1 MTRHWPGAWP
11 TGGRGKPTLFPKI
24 RNEAA
29 LVVLPPGSTIGIL
42 GGGQLGR
49 MMALAA
55 ARLGYRCHILDPHA
69 HPCAAEVS
77 AQFTRAAYDNEEA
90 LLCFAEQCD
99 VITYEFENIPVAPLA
114 VLGDKLAPST
124 RSLEVAQDRAA
135 EKLFLE
141 GCGVRVAPWRA
152 VDCASDI
159 EAALEALGSPVLLKS
174 RRYGYDGK
182 GQAWVHRADEAGA
195 AWDAIGRQPAVA
207 EAKMTFDAEFS
218 LILARGSN
226 GETSAFSPTR
236 NHHEGGILRT
246 STVPAGPEID
256 SMAGPAI
263 AAAKAIEEALGHVG
277 VLTVEFF
284 ACAEGPI
291 VNEIAPR
298 VHNSG
303 HWTIEGAH
311 TSQFEQHLRAILGL
325 PLGDPSLVSAGATM
339 ENLIGSDVD
348 RWAEFVAEPGAS
360 LHLYGKGE
368 ARPGRKMGHVTRLSP
383 PK

>member
-1 MTRHWPGAWP
+1 M
-11 TGGRGKPTLFPKI
+11 
-24 RNEAA
+24 
-29 LVVLPPGSTIGIL
+29 VLAPGSIIGIL

-55 ARLGYRCHILDPHA
+55 ARLGYQCHILDPHEN
-69 HPCAAEVS
+69 PCAAEVS
-77 AQFTRAAYDNEEA
+77 AYFTRASYDDEEA
-90 LLCFAEQCD
+90 LRRFADQCD
-99 VITYEFENIPVAPLA
+99 IVTYEFENIPVGPLA
-114 VLGDKLAPST
+114 VLGGKLAPST

-135 EKLFLE
+135 EKRFLE
-141 GCGVRVAPWRA
+141 SCGARVAPWREIDGA
-152 VDCASDI
+152 ADI
-159 EAALEALGSPVLLKS
+159 EAALEALGAPILLKS

-182 GQAWVHRADEAGA
+182 GQAWVHRPEEVEA
-195 AWDAIGRQPAVA
+195 AWEAIGRQPAVA
-207 EAKMTFDAEFS
+207 EARMSFSAEFS
-218 LILARGSN
+218 LILARGSH
-226 GETSAFSPTR
+226 GETSAFPPTR
-236 NHHEGGILRT
+236 NHHDGGILRT

-256 SMAGPAI
+256 ALSGEAI

-284 ACAEGPI
+284 ACVEGPI

-339 ENLIGSDVD
+339 ENLIGADVE
-348 RWAEFVAEPGAS
+348 RWADYVAEPGAD

-368 ARPGRKMGHVTRLSP
+368 ARPGRKMGHVTRLTG